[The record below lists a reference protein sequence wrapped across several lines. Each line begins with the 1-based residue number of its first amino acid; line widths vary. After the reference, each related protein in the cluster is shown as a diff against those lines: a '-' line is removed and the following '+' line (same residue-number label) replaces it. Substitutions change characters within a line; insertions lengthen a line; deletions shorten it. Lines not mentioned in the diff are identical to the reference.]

1 MRILFLAPQPFF
13 CERGTPLRARN
24 ILRAHSEAGYE
35 VDVLCYP
42 FGANLDLPGVRMFR
56 SPRVPGIRSVPV
68 GPSLAKFPLDALMF
82 LRARALC
89 RRRRYD
95 VIQAVEEAA
104 FFAVGLARRC
114 GARLVYDMDS
124 YISDHLRFSGFIRGG
139 PLLRLAERLEKTAM
153 RAASLVVTVGPT
165 LSDEVRRVAPD
176 TTILQL
182 EDAPAQDRFE
192 ADEDGARRLREEFG
206 LGDAPAVVYT
216 GNFASYQGV
225 DLLVQAAGRVAAK
238 RPDIRFVFAGGRPED
253 IADMRVRALA
263 ADAAA
268 VCVFAG
274 TRPAAEIPAFLTLAS
289 VLASPRTRGTN
300 PPMKIYPYMQS
311 GRPLVAT
318 RVPTHL
324 QVLDDR
330 CAILTAPEPDALAA
344 GVLRAFDDSAGS
356 AILAAAAA
364 RRVEEQYTLPI
375 FKEKVRAAFRRLEP
389 NRA

>member
-42 FGANLDLPGVRMFR
+42 FGADLELPGVRLLR

-68 GPSLAKFPLDALMF
+68 GPSLAKFPLDGLMF
-82 LRARALC
+82 LRARSLC
-89 RRRRYD
+89 RRGRYD

-104 FFAVGLARRC
+104 FFAAGLARRS
-114 GARLVYDMDS
+114 GAHLVYDMDS

-139 PLLRLAERLEKTAM
+139 PLLRLAERLERNAM
-153 RAASLVVTVGPT
+153 RTASLVITVGPT
-165 LSDEVRRVAPD
+165 LSDEVRRVAPG
-176 TTILQL
+176 TTVLQL
-182 EDAPAQDRFE
+182 EDAPAQDRFA
-192 ADEDGARRLREEFG
+192 ADEDGARRLREKFG
-206 LGDAPAVVYT
+206 LGNAPAVVYT

-225 DLLVQAAGRVAAK
+225 DLLVEAAGRVAAK

-253 IADMRVRALA
+253 IAAMRARAHA
-263 ADAAA
+263 AGAAE

-330 CAILTAPEPDALAA
+330 CAILAAPESGEFAA
-344 GVLRAFDDSAGS
+344 GLLRAFDDSAGS
-356 AILAAAAA
+356 VALAAAAA
-364 RRVEEQYTLPI
+364 QRIEDHYSLPR
-375 FKEKVRAAFRRLEP
+375 FKEKVQTAFRRLEP
-389 NRA
+389 GRA